1 MKGII
6 LAGGRATRLYPVTRV
21 MSKQLLPIFN
31 KPMIFYP
38 LPTLM
43 MSGIRE
49 ILIIS
54 TPSHI
59 NLFRELLGDGS
70 NLGISIE
77 YAIQEKPVGLA
88 DAFILGESFIEGQ
101 PCSLILGDN
110 LFFGSTIHKSL
121 EQANKHTHGALIF
134 ACHVDS
140 PEAYGVVEFDEK
152 SKAISIEEK
161 PRKPKSNF
169 AVTGLYFYDHN
180 VVDIAKS
187 LSPSERGEIE
197 ITDLNNSYLEE
208 GLLKVSILN
217 TGTTWLDT
225 GTHDSLTEASTFVR
239 TMEKRQG
246 ILIGSPEAVA
256 INKGWTDIKKI
267 QKNLSIYPESSPY
280 KKNIMRLFTDKD

>member
-6 LAGGRATRLYPVTRV
+6 LAGGRATRLFPVTRV

-38 LPTLM
+38 LTTLM

-59 NLFRELLGDGS
+59 NLFKELLGDGS
-70 NLGISIE
+70 SLGISIE

-88 DAFILGESFIEGQ
+88 DAFILGESFIEDQ

-110 LFFGSTIHKSL
+110 LFFGSTFHKSL
-121 EQANKHTHGALIF
+121 EKAYDHIHGALIF

-140 PEAYGVVEFDEK
+140 PEAYGVVEFDET

-161 PRKPKSNF
+161 PTKPKSNF
-169 AVTGLYFYDHN
+169 AVTGLYFYDNN

-187 LSPSERGEIE
+187 LQ
-197 ITDLNNSYLEE
+197 YLMVLC
-208 GLLKVSILN
+208 GVS
-217 TGTTWLDT
+217 
-225 GTHDSLTEASTFVR
+225 S
-239 TMEKRQG
+239 
-246 ILIGSPEAVA
+246 
-256 INKGWTDIKKI
+256 IK
-267 QKNLSIYPESSPY
+267 PHV
-280 KKNIMRLFTDKD
+280 